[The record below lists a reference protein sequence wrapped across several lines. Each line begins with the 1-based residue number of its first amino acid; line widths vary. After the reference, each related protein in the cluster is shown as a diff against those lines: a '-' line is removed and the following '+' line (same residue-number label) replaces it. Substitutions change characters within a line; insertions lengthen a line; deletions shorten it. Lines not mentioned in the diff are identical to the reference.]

1 MAGYSTCAIC
11 GRKKSLGIL
20 SSGTWGSVSTSE
32 TTVQV
37 CPTCMSEHADWQS
50 RLRATGGDAGA
61 TGGSPEL
68 SPQT

>member
-20 SSGTWGSVSTSE
+20 SSASWGSVTTKD
-32 TTVQV
+32 TTVQA
-37 CPTCMSEHADWQS
+37 CPTCMGEHADWES
-50 RLRATGGDAGA
+50 RLQATAGEAGGV
-61 TGGSPEL
+61 GGSPEL